1 MRPKVLLHIRD
12 SSHLARNDTKRG
24 PLRDA
29 RRGQPIGRLPSAEP
43 AAPAGIIARKGKETW
58 MGDRQR
64 NIVPSQGGGMLR
76 ELGLRLKL
84 ILRLMR
90 DSRVNPL
97 LKLLPVGTL
106 VYLVVPDLVIGPID
120 DAIVIW
126 LGSVLFVELCP
137 PDVVKEHTDAL
148 HSVVDAEWRE
158 ADESSGPPPEL
169 PDPKA

>member
-1 MRPKVLLHIRD
+1 M
-12 SSHLARNDTKRG
+12 S
-24 PLRDA
+24 
-29 RRGQPIGRLPSAEP
+29 
-43 AAPAGIIARKGKETW
+43 
-58 MGDRQR
+58 DRER

-76 ELGLRLKL
+76 ELGVRMKL

-106 VYLVVPDLVIGPID
+106 VYLIVPDLAIGPID
-120 DAIVIW
+120 DAVVIW

-137 PDVVKEHTDAL
+137 PDVVKEHMDAL

-158 ADESSGPPPEL
+158 AETHLSDCDYCRRRYRFEESLRRYVRTSSLERMPPGLMDKLAEL
-169 PDPKA
+169 RGLDATA

>member
-1 MRPKVLLHIRD
+1 M
-12 SSHLARNDTKRG
+12 S
-24 PLRDA
+24 
-29 RRGQPIGRLPSAEP
+29 
-43 AAPAGIIARKGKETW
+43 
-58 MGDRQR
+58 DRER

-76 ELGLRLKL
+76 ELGVRMKL

-106 VYLVVPDLVIGPID
+106 VYLIVPDLAIGPID
-120 DAIVIW
+120 DAVVIW

-137 PDVVKEHTDAL
+137 PDVVKEHMDAL

-158 ADESSGPPPEL
+158 TDDSTPPPEL
-169 PDPKA
+169 HDPSS

>member
-1 MRPKVLLHIRD
+1 
-12 SSHLARNDTKRG
+12 
-24 PLRDA
+24 
-29 RRGQPIGRLPSAEP
+29 
-43 AAPAGIIARKGKETW
+43 

>member
-1 MRPKVLLHIRD
+1 M
-12 SSHLARNDTKRG
+12 S
-24 PLRDA
+24 
-29 RRGQPIGRLPSAEP
+29 
-43 AAPAGIIARKGKETW
+43 
-58 MGDRQR
+58 DRER

-76 ELGLRLKL
+76 ELGVRMKL

-106 VYLVVPDLVIGPID
+106 VYLIVPDLAIGPID
-120 DAIVIW
+120 DAVVIW

-137 PDVVKEHTDAL
+137 PDVVKEHMDAL

-158 ADESSGPPPEL
+158 TDDSTPPPEL
-169 PDPKA
+169 HDPNS